1 MTSAQIV
8 AGSIANGQ
16 KVRTYELTY
25 PRFIHSEIMT
35 HRMFS
40 RNTASSRAIPVN
52 KFVNSLA
59 YVPNELFERL
69 GLNQSG
75 MQAQDIQLTETQYS
89 ELSKGFVK
97 YRTNIIE
104 FTKLCQSLDL
114 HKQIIN
120 RFIEP
125 LMHITCIVTATDM
138 DNFFA
143 QRCHP
148 AAQPELQSLAFKML
162 KCEIDFKFNS
172 LYYGQWHLPYVTEQE
187 NKDLSFRELRKMSVA
202 RVASVSYIK
211 HGEELTKERCDAIY
225 DKLLEGGHWSPFEHV
240 CTPMAPNNKDHY
252 SGNLKGWSMFRKEFM
267 TECRDV
273 TDFQALYNTKP
284 DWIN

>member
-40 RNTASSRAIPVN
+40 RNAASSRAIPIS
-52 KFVNSLA
+52 KMLESL
-59 YVPNELFERL
+59 VLDPEDLFERL

-75 MQAQDIQLTETQYS
+75 MQAQEIQLNES
-89 ELSKGFVK
+89 ELAGFRNSFRE
-97 YRTNIIE
+97 YRN
-104 FTKLCQSLDL
+104 KLLRMAEDCVTINL
-114 HKQIIN
+114 HKQIAN
-120 RFIEP
+120 RFLEP
-125 LMHITCIVTATDM
+125 LMHMTSIVTATDM
-138 DNFFA
+138 GNFFA

-148 AAQPELQSLAFKML
+148 DAQPELQSLAFKML
-162 KCEIDFKFNS
+162 KCELDYEFKKMN
-172 LYYGQWHLPYVTEQE
+172 YGQWHLPYVTLEE
-187 NKDLSFRELRKMSVA
+187 KKAWSFRELRKMSVA

-211 HGEELTKERCDAIY
+211 HGEELTKERCYAIF
-225 DKLLEGGHWSPFEHV
+225 DKLLNGGHWSPFEHV

-267 TECRDV
+267 SECRDV
-273 TDFQALYNTKP
+273 VDLEALYNTKP
-284 DWIN
+284 EWIK